1 MTDVFESKTLPRERR
16 KESRGAT
23 TAPRARTPRTSQV
36 LRRLLEEHPDDSFTV
51 EQICTALG
59 ASAFG
64 TSLLVF
70 SAPELLP
77 LPVPGLSAAV
87 GVPTALVSAQ
97 MAAGYREIRLPSWIL
112 QRSVQRQALAGAIR
126 AVLPVLERAERAVRP
141 RGVRWVAHPLT
152 RRFLGVF
159 LFLLALAIALPAPI
173 TNSPPAIA
181 VFVTALGLAERDG
194 LIVALGVLLGLA
206 SLLLLAAAGFGVVTL
221 VRRWLISV

>member
-1 MTDVFESKTLPRERR
+1 LPNEERQDP
-16 KESRGAT
+16 SGAA
-23 TAPRARTPRTSQV
+23 TATRARTPRTSTI
-36 LRRLLEEHPDDSFTV
+36 LRRLLDEHPNDSFTV
-51 EQICTALG
+51 EQLCAALG

-70 SAPELLP
+70 SVPELLP

-97 MAAGYREIRLPSWIL
+97 MAAGYQEIRLPGWIL
-112 QRSVQRQALAGAIR
+112 QRTVPRQAVAGAIR
-126 AVLPVLERAERAVRP
+126 AVLPVLQRAERTVRP
-141 RGVRWVAHPLT
+141 RGARWVAHPLT
-152 RRFLGVF
+152 RRVLGVF

-206 SLLLLAAAGFGVVTL
+206 SLLLLAAVGFGVVTL
-221 VRRWLISV
+221 LTRWLIPA